1 MRKVRTTINLNED
14 VVRKAK
20 YFKINISSIAERAII
35 DYIKELEN
43 IGKEYTKPNNP
54 NCGNDSTHNSKQIS
68 NKKDKMGSSRFEL
81 ELPAPQAGRMA
92 KLPHEPNFRPALMFY

>member
-1 MRKVRTTINLNED
+1 MKKVRTTINLNED

-43 IGKEYTKPNNP
+43 IGREPSGHYVNSDTYSNSESNLRSPTKNN
-54 NCGNDSTHNSKQIS
+54 
-68 NKKDKMGSSRFEL
+68 KMGLLRFEL
-81 ELPAPQAGRMA
+81 RSIAPEATRI
-92 KLPHEPNFRPALMFY
+92 PSYPTSP